1 MSLKLNIGA
10 GGGIKPG
17 WRNMDITFEGSAF
30 VDIEKML
37 PFADNSVDQLKGLVK

>member
-10 GGGIKPG
+10 GGDIKPG